1 MEIEIILFIFVQTN
15 LRVECS
21 NDADNHQLKWEGNGT
36 EGSCRHKEEEEDS
49 LLVEPLRVLLS
60 QVVGKLDEDA
70 QGPEDTGD
78 EEEEQS
84 QGSPKRILLE
94 TLHLITHESVTL
106 NHRPTALLS
115 DRNFEGIRT

>member
-1 MEIEIILFIFVQTN
+1 MLFIFVQTN
-15 LRVECS
+15 LGVECGD
-21 NDADNHQLKWEGNGT
+21 DADNHQLKWKRNGT
-36 EGSCRHKEEEEDS
+36 EGSRRSKEKEEDS

-94 TLHLITHESVTL
+94 TLHLITPKSVTFQH
-106 NHRPTALLS
+106 NPTALLS
-115 DRNFEGIRT
+115 DRNFEGIIT